1 MIDFSVPQRM
11 SASAFVIIFLKTL
24 KRLAGVFIIMII
36 AKVFGSDVNILSGK
50 GFLLAAALLGFLV
63 AFSLLLAFISYY
75 PKKFY
80 IKDGNLIFTHGLIQ
94 RENTIIPL
102 SRIHTLRTKQGIVYQ
117 ILKLRGIAI
126 DTLASKNEE
135 IELIL
140 DESDWQSLL
149 RLIEKE
155 EKTEATPAAQ
165 SDLIFQ
171 ADTIRFE
178 NKYLILDTLCQ
189 NHFRGF
195 AILAGM
201 LTVIFDK
208 IREVNE
214 HFIESITT
222 YTTDYYNHLV
232 VTPLLVVISLVCI
245 YFIVVLL
252 WLGKVFLHYFDTIL
266 SVDRSLLTFSYGLL
280 SRASSRFSRDKVCTI
295 WVKRNFMEKK
305 SGFATIMLQQ
315 AQNATAQKEDDK
327 LKLYGKDRSAFFL
340 RWWLGEDYDATPY
353 ITTSRSGKGVMMHIL
368 FKALTVSI
376 IASGILCWFSLYI
389 WTMIPAIYLLLMLFK
404 GICAMRRSRITLCQ
418 SYIVVHNGR
427 FAEIL
432 NYVKY
437 VDIEV
442 VRLKKTPFTRL
453 FHRVSLIISTPG
465 STFSIRSLP
474 QQEATR
480 IFDYLLIRTEKAC
493 RLKKEVPRNSARSAS
508 QPDSSC
514 CQAPR

>member
-11 SASAFVIIFLKTL
+11 SASAFVIIFIKTL
-24 KRLAGVFIIMII
+24 KSLAGVFLIMII
-36 AKVFGSDVNILSGK
+36 ARVFGSDFSGCSGK
-50 GFLLAAALLGFLV
+50 VLLLTAALLGTLV
-63 AFSLLLAFISYY
+63 TLSLLLAFISYY

-80 IKDGNLIFTHGLIQ
+80 IKEGNLIFTHGVLQ

-102 SRIHTLRTKQGIVYQ
+102 CRIHTLRTKQGIVYQ

-140 DESDWQSLL
+140 DEADWQSLL
-149 RLIEKE
+149 GLIEKE
-155 EKTEATPAAQ
+155 EKPEVTPVVSQDETQPA
-165 SDLIFQ
+165 S
-171 ADTIRFE
+171 TVRFE
-178 NKYLILDTLCQ
+178 NKYLILDALCQ

-201 LTVIFDK
+201 LAVIFDK

-214 HFIESITT
+214 QFIDSITT

-245 YFIVVLL
+245 YLIVVCL
-252 WLGKVFLHYFDTIL
+252 WLGKVFLQYFDTTL

-305 SGFATIMLQQ
+305 SGLATIMLQQ

-327 LKLYGKDRSAFFL
+327 LKLYCKDKSDFFL
-340 RWWLGEDYDATPY
+340 RWWLGEKYDESHA
-353 ITTSRSGKGVMMHIL
+353 IITSRSGKGVMMHTL
-368 FKALTVSI
+368 LKAMVVSL

-389 WTMIPAIYLLLMLFK
+389 WTVIPAIYLLLMLFK
-404 GICAMRRSRITLCQ
+404 GICAKRRSRITLCQ
-418 SYIVVHNGR
+418 SYIVVHNGS

-432 NYVKY
+432 NYIKY
-437 VDIEV
+437 GDIEV
-442 VRLKKTPFTRL
+442 VRLRKTPFTRL
-453 FHRVSLIISTPG
+453 FHRVTLLISTPG

-480 IFDYLLIRTEKAC
+480 IFDYLLIRSEEAPAK
-493 RLKKEVPRNSARSAS
+493 NS
-508 QPDSSC
+508 
-514 CQAPR
+514 